1 MELMTNGQKS
11 LKMSLMAQNAQLWSP
26 YLRVIGFPKNKAAL
40 CSYVV
45 LCTIVNVMI
54 LLFFWYKMRQAALML
69 YSSIHSLRLILLS
82 VLRSMPLQG
91 AAAAAAADDAASS
104 ADEDSSGTS

>member
-1 MELMTNGQKS
+1 MIG
-11 LKMSLMAQNAQLWSP
+11 LW
-26 YLRVIGFPKNKAAL
+26 IPKNKAA
-40 CSYVV
+40 

-91 AAAAAAADDAASS
+91 AAAAAAAADDAASS

>member
-1 MELMTNGQKS
+1 
-11 LKMSLMAQNAQLWSP
+11 
-26 YLRVIGFPKNKAAL
+26 
-40 CSYVV
+40 
-45 LCTIVNVMI
+45 
-54 LLFFWYKMRQAALML
+54 MRQAALML

-91 AAAAAAADDAASS
+91 AAAAAADDAASS